1 MTEYRWNMFMAHIQ
15 HEDIDYIEEKLNEY
29 SIRQYII
36 GMEISQH
43 KVEHL
48 HFMVEMEDGEYH
60 KFSNA
65 IFKKKYKLRG
75 RAQKGLA
82 RQYGKVKDIED
93 IEKAKAYT
101 CKDQNIRTNMSDQD
115 IKKLIEIS
123 YEKQDKKKF
132 IEELY
137 GYLDEHIEP
146 CHFTELGSKYD
157 HMETYDTLKLLI
169 IKYYIKNDL
178 NLSPQYKSLIINYVR
193 KTLKL
198 SMTLKLNFLKHI
210 IS

>member
-15 HEDIDYIEEKLNEY
+15 HEDINYIEEKLNEY
-29 SIRQYII
+29 NIRQYII
-36 GMEISQH
+36 GMEISSKGTQH
-43 KVEHL
+43 M

-65 IFKKKYKLRG
+65 VFKKKYKLRG
-75 RAQKGLA
+75 RAQQGLA
-82 RQYGKVKDIED
+82 RQYGKIKEIQDLD
-93 IEKAKAYT
+93 KAKAYT

-115 IKKLIEIS
+115 IKALIEIS

-132 IEELY
+132 IQELY
-137 GYLDEHIEP
+137 DYLDENMEP
-146 CHFTELGSKYD
+146 CHFIEQGSKYEQ
-157 HMETYDTLKLLI
+157 MESYDRLKLLI

-193 KTLKL
+193 KSNKF
-198 SMTLKLNFLKHI
+198 SMSIKLNFLKQI
-210 IS
+210 IN